1 MLDEKKFLEMIYDVV
16 DIARVNGNKLST
28 KDVDDYFDDMELSP
42 EQLELVYDYLAKG
55 NITVQGYIPSFNG
68 NSSNDSLQNNVAK
81 NENSNTGDIIDN
93 KSGIVLKG

>member
-16 DIARVNGNKLST
+16 DIARVNGNKIST

-55 NITVQGYIPSFNG
+55 NITVQGYSFF
-68 NSSNDSLQNNVAK
+68 
-81 NENSNTGDIIDN
+81 
-93 KSGIVLKG
+93 